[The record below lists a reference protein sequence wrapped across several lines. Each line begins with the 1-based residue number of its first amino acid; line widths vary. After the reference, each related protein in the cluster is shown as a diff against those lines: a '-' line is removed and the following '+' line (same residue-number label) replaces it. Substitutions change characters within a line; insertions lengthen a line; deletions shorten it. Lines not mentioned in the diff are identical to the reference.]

1 MTSHRPTGRHR
12 QARHGLTRLQRL
24 GAAAVLAG
32 ASGLAAVAWAGAAVA
47 DAPVQTGWW
56 NTASGGGQA
65 APDPAT
71 PAGGLHVSAGSGQVL
86 AYGAVLYAVPQG
98 ATATLELDVASLT
111 ATPQVNP

>member
-1 MTSHRPTGRHR
+1 MTRGLGSAGRHR
-12 QARHGLTRLQRL
+12 AARTRLSRVQRFTGGGLLL
-24 GAAAVLAG
+24 GASAFVAAT
-32 ASGLAAVAWAGAAVA
+32 WPTAAVA

-71 PAGGLHVSAGSGQVL
+71 PPGGLHVSAASGQVL

-98 ATATLELDVASLT
+98 ATAT
-111 ATPQVNP
+111 